1 MNEYSQVIFG
11 VRMSSQIK
19 DQLLKE
25 ARKQSC
31 SMSSIARRSI
41 VSGLRQIQLNETLE
55 NRVP

>member
-19 DQLLKE
+19 DQLLEE

-55 NRVP
+55 NRIP